1 MDLRTLRY
9 FTVVAQEL
17 NITRAAQKLHMSQ
30 PPLSHQLRLLE
41 EELGA
46 PLFIR
51 GKRRLQLTGEGAALL
66 RRANELLDLAE
77 KARQEVREMKSGI
90 AGTLDLGMVE
100 GRAPF
105 LCARWIAGFRDEFPL
120 VRYRLWNGSS
130 DDVLDR
136 LQKGLADLA
145 VIAAPYDTEH
155 LDGFVVGEEPWVA
168 ILPRGNPLA
177 ALPGDSIPL
186 ARLVGQPLIVPSRRS
201 RIQAIRQGFGEIGAE
216 PEILC
221 EMSNY
226 LDAVALTEQGV
237 GVSIFPQTTYTP
249 NDLVVSRVIT
259 GPARRAQYVLVR
271 PRGRRPTALAQ
282 AFLDYVQDFLA
293 EDRIHSERFR
303 VREGHSGAPRWE
315 APPPL
320 LG

>member
-9 FTVVAQEL
+9 FTVAAQEL

-46 PLFIR
+46 PLFVR
-51 GKRRLQLTGEGAALL
+51 GKRRLQLTEEGAALL

-77 KARQEVREMKSGI
+77 KARQEIREMKNGI

-168 ILPRGNPLA
+168 ILPRANPLA

-201 RIQAIRQGFGEIGAE
+201 RIQAIRQWFGEIGAE

-259 GPARRAQYVLVR
+259 GPARRAQYVMVR
-271 PRGRRPTALAQ
+271 LRDRRPTALAQ
-282 AFLDYVQDFLA
+282 AFLDYVQAFLA
-293 EDRIHSERFR
+293 EDRNSERFR
-303 VREGHSGAPRWE
+303 VRKDHSGVPRWE

>member
-9 FTVVAQEL
+9 FTVAAQEL

-46 PLFIR
+46 PLFVR
-51 GKRRLQLTGEGAALL
+51 GKRRLQLTEEGAALL

-77 KARQEVREMKSGI
+77 KARQEIREMKNGI

-168 ILPRGNPLA
+168 ILPRANPLA

-201 RIQAIRQGFGEIGAE
+201 RIQAIRQWFGEIGAE

-249 NDLVVSRVIT
+249 NDLVVSRVII
-259 GPARRAQYVLVR
+259 GPARRAQYVMVR
-271 PRGRRPTALAQ
+271 LRDRRPTALAQ

-293 EDRIHSERFR
+293 EDRIRSERFR
-303 VREGHSGAPRWE
+303 VRKDHSGVPRWE

>member
-1 MDLRTLRY
+1 M
-9 FTVVAQEL
+9 
-17 NITRAAQKLHMSQ
+17 
-30 PPLSHQLRLLE
+30 
-41 EELGA
+41 
-46 PLFIR
+46 
-51 GKRRLQLTGEGAALL
+51 
-66 RRANELLDLAE
+66 
-77 KARQEVREMKSGI
+77 
-90 AGTLDLGMVE
+90 
-100 GRAPF
+100 
-105 LCARWIAGFRDEFPL
+105 
-120 VRYRLWNGSS
+120 
-130 DDVLDR
+130 LDR

-168 ILPRGNPLA
+168 ILPRANPLA

-201 RIQAIRQGFGEIGAE
+201 RIQAIRQWFGEIGAE

-259 GPARRAQYVLVR
+259 GPARRAQYVMVR
-271 PRGRRPTALAQ
+271 LRDRRPTALAQ

-303 VREGHSGAPRWE
+303 VRKDHSGVPRWE

>member
-9 FTVVAQEL
+9 FTVAAQEL

-46 PLFIR
+46 PLFVR
-51 GKRRLQLTGEGAALL
+51 GKRRLQLTEEGAALL

-77 KARQEVREMKSGI
+77 KARQEIREMKNGI

-155 LDGFVVGEEPWVA
+155 LDGCVVGEEPWVA
-168 ILPRGNPLA
+168 ILPRANPLA

-201 RIQAIRQGFGEIGAE
+201 RIQAIRQWFGEIGAE

-259 GPARRAQYVLVR
+259 GPARRAQYVMVR
-271 PRGRRPTALAQ
+271 LRDRRPTALAQ

-293 EDRIHSERFR
+293 EDRIRSERFR
-303 VREGHSGAPRWE
+303 VRKDHSGVPRWE

>member
-9 FTVVAQEL
+9 FTVAAQEL

-46 PLFIR
+46 PLFVR
-51 GKRRLQLTGEGAALL
+51 GKRRLQLTEEGAALL

-77 KARQEVREMKSGI
+77 KARQEIREMKNGI

-136 LQKGLADLA
+136 LRQGLVDLA

-155 LDGFVVGEEPWVA
+155 LEGITVGRGPWVA
-168 ILPRGNPLA
+168 IMSRTNELA
-177 ALPGDSIPL
+177 QLPGDEISLQSL
-186 ARLVGQPLIVPSRRS
+186 AGKPLIVPSRPS
-201 RIQAIRQGFGEIGAE
+201 RIDAIRAWFSEAGAE
-216 PEILC
+216 PKIICTL
-221 EMSNY
+221 SNY
-226 LDAVALTEQGV
+226 LDAIAMSELDIGIT
-237 GVSIFPQTTYTP
+237 IFPRTTYTP
-249 NDLVVSRVIT
+249 NDLLVTKIIT
-259 GPARRAQYVLVR
+259 ESARQIEYVLVR
-271 PRGRRPTALAQ
+271 MKNREPSELMTEFINFVRDTEDTTADDPGFSEILKNE
-282 AFLDYVQDFLA
+282 YV
-293 EDRIHSERFR
+293 
-303 VREGHSGAPRWE
+303 
-315 APPPL
+315 PPADTPYL
-320 LG
+320 

>member
-9 FTVVAQEL
+9 FTVAAQEL

-46 PLFIR
+46 PLFVR
-51 GKRRLQLTGEGAALL
+51 GKRRLQLTEEGAALL

-77 KARQEVREMKSGI
+77 KARQEIREMKNGI

-168 ILPRGNPLA
+168 ILPRANPLA

-201 RIQAIRQGFGEIGAE
+201 RIQAIRQWFGEIGAE

-249 NDLVVSRVIT
+249 NDLVVSRVII
-259 GPARRAQYVLVR
+259 GPARRAQYVMVR
-271 PRGRRPTALAQ
+271 LAVPRR
-282 AFLDYVQDFLA
+282 
-293 EDRIHSERFR
+293 
-303 VREGHSGAPRWE
+303 
-315 APPPL
+315 
-320 LG
+320 